1 MKPTSLRDFSGE
13 CKPSGTQLNYR
24 HCPVCGSDAW
34 KVYLNPDNGM
44 WLCFAGGCGAK
55 GQVEVGLDAQP
66 KAAGQHILD
75 ELYKHHDHGLEW
87 EEVELPPWH
96 ELTFP
101 ARNYLR
107 RRGVDDD
114 LAASLGLVEWEDKA
128 RILVPYWNERGDL
141 IYWNSRRYSDQLGEG
156 PKYLT
161 APGKHP
167 LYTRQGHLGK
177 QDVVVV
183 EGVFD
188 AFAVLR
194 AGWDVVALGGKSL
207 PSYLVKSLLTFTA
220 GRGMI
225 VGLDSDA
232 LDASIRIRNQLSDR
246 ADVRIVTPPPGRDPG
261 DMDPG
266 QIEEMLS

>member
-44 WLCFAGGCGAK
+44 WICFAGGCGAK

-96 ELTFP
+96 ELTF
-101 ARNYLR
+101 AAKRYLKR
-107 RRGVDDD
+107 RRIDE
-114 LAASLGLVEWEDKA
+114 ASIQALGLVEWEDKS
-128 RILVPYWNERGDL
+128 RVLFPYFDRQGNL
-141 IYWNSRRYSDQLGEG
+141 IYWNSRRYSDRLGEG

-167 LYTRQGHLGK
+167 LYWLEHERSDHL
-177 QDVVVV
+177 VVV
-183 EGVFD
+183 EGVLD
-188 AFAVLR
+188 AISVWQ
-194 AGWDVVALGGKSL
+194 AGFSAVALGGKSL
-207 PSYLVKSLLTFTA
+207 PRYLVKSLLTGA
-220 GRGMI
+220 AEYDMI
-225 VGLDSDA
+225 DVMLDPDA
-232 LDASIRIRNQLSDR
+232 LDAALRLRSQVFDR
-246 ADVRIVTPPPGRDPG
+246 ADVRVVPLKDMDPG

-266 QIEEMLS
+266 QIKEILS